1 MKTTD
6 NSTTDELLRFIEN
19 SPTQFH
25 AADNVRKIL
34 LENDFE
40 ELRENDSWKLEKG
53 GRYFLVRN
61 ESAVIAFKVP
71 QNPIGCFMI
80 GASHSDSPCFK
91 IKENPEMICE
101 QGAYVKLNAE
111 GYGGML
117 MAPWFDRPLSV
128 AGRICL
134 WKGNR
139 LETKLVN
146 IDRDLMMIPSLAI
159 HMDRSANE
167 GHPINVQTEMLP
179 VLGSGISK
187 GGFMELVAE
196 NAEVSAEEIAS
207 ADLFLYC
214 RSSGSVWGANKEF
227 FSAPRLDDLQCAY
240 TVLQGFVAAPQTDS
254 SVPVYALFDNEE
266 VGSGTK
272 QGACSDF
279 LKNTLQRIV
288 SGTGG
293 DSSDYGRITANSFMV
308 SADNAHAVHP
318 NHGDKAC
325 PTNRPVMNG
334 GIVVKHNAAQKY
346 TTDAVSAAVFKAV
359 CRKAGVPVQDYFN
372 RSDIPGGSTL
382 GHLSNA
388 QVSLNTVDIGL
399 AQLAM
404 HSPYETAGVEDT
416 ERMIKAMKVFFGST
430 FASCGGGNWELC

>member
-40 ELRENDSWKLEKG
+40 ELRENDPWKLEKG

-71 QNPIGCFMI
+71 QNQIGCFMI

-179 VLGSGISK
+179 VLGAGIPK
-187 GGFMELVAE
+187 GGFMELIAE

-240 TVLQGFVAAPQTDS
+240 TVLKGFVAAPQTDS

-293 DSSDYGRITANSFMV
+293 DNSDYGRITANSFMV